1 MQKMKKII
9 NSKYIRSHFRTKLFI
24 LFLISGLVPAFLF
37 LSTIYP
43 IWYNSL
49 KDREHTY
56 AKDQVLLIN
65 ESFDRMFQNIEKN
78 IASIFTNA
86 YIRDVISS
94 SSSILYADYYH
105 QITTVES
112 ILKSISNYSEDG
124 YSYTL
129 INHSNQVFTNGST
142 LNLLEDFNSPLC
154 QEIKNTPSGQIYF
167 TARYI
172 YHSDQKQSLTFGKA
186 LTIDGIPCAVLL
198 VDIAPHLM
206 DTLIKTH
213 NSQNYPAIILNSDQ
227 EIIYTNEILSDEE
240 LDGYLVQSADPS
252 VPRITL
258 ADKKYERVLAK
269 SAFSH
274 CTTCILIPESL
285 IYQESIRMRWQM
297 FFILLIILGQ
307 TFLFSNTVSLSLSRQ
322 IIRLKDEIAKFIH
335 SRQKVSP
342 AAYDYDEITE
352 IEDGILYM
360 ESEIEKMILQIQED
374 EKRKRYLE
382 LRSLQQQI
390 NPHMIYNTLN
400 TISKLA
406 QLQGISNI
414 EEVCSAF
421 SNMLKLIS
429 KTTGDFITIRQEVSF
444 IQSYITLKKY
454 NSYQDYLLTLE
465 ISDSSYDLPILKLL
479 LQPFIENS
487 ILYGFSGYT
496 CEGHILLRISTN
508 ANWIHIIIEDNGCG
522 IPSQKLKDLLD
533 CKTLKSTEHTGIYN
547 CIDRL
552 RLQYDNNQ
560 YFKLTSDGE
569 SFTRVELGY
578 IYGENND

>member
-1 MQKMKKII
+1 MKKII
-9 NSKYIRSHFRTKLFI
+9 NSKYIRSHFRAKLFI

-37 LSTIYP
+37 LSTLYP
-43 IWYNSL
+43 IWYNSM

-65 ESFDRMFQNIEKN
+65 ESLDRMFQNIEKN
-78 IASIFTNA
+78 MASIFTNT
-86 YIRDVISS
+86 YIRNVISS
-94 SSSILYADYYH
+94 ASNILYADSYH
-105 QITTVES
+105 QITNVEA

-129 INHSNQVFTNGST
+129 IDRSNQVFTNGST
-142 LNLLEDFNSPLC
+142 INLLEDFDSPLC
-154 QEIKNTPSGQIYF
+154 QAIKNTPSGQIYF

-186 LTIDGIPCAVLL
+186 LTIDGTPCAVLI
-198 VDIAPHLM
+198 VDVAPHLM
-206 DTLIKTH
+206 DTLIKTR
-213 NSQNYPAIILNSDQ
+213 NNQNYPAIILNSDQ
-227 EIIYTNEILSDEE
+227 EIVYTNDVLSAEE
-240 LDGYLVQSADPS
+240 LDSYLSQPADHSAPI
-252 VPRITL
+252 ITL
-258 ADKKYERVLAK
+258 SDRKYEKVLAK
-269 SAFSH
+269 AAFSH

-285 IYQESIRMRWQM
+285 IYQESFRMRWQM

-307 TFLFSNTVSLSLSRQ
+307 TFLFSNTVSFSLSRQ
-322 IIRLKDEIAKFIH
+322 IVHLKDEIGRFIR
-335 SRQKVSP
+335 SRQQVPP

-360 ESEIEKMILQIQED
+360 ENEIEKMILQIQED

-382 LRSLQQQI
+382 LKSLQQQI

-414 EEVCSAF
+414 EEVCGAF
-421 SNMLKLIS
+421 SNMLKLLS
-429 KTTGDFITIRQEVSF
+429 KTTGDFIKIRQEVSF

-465 ISDSSYDLPILKLL
+465 IEDSVYDLPILKLL
-479 LQPFIENS
+479 IQPFIENS
-487 ILYGFSGYT
+487 ILYGFSGFT
-496 CEGHILLRISTN
+496 CEGTILLRIS
-508 ANWIHIIIEDNGCG
+508 ADEYWIHIMIEDNGCG
-522 IPSQKLKDLLD
+522 IPAEKLEDILNHKP
-533 CKTLKSTEHTGIYN
+533 KSSTGHIGIPN

-552 RLQYDNNQ
+552 RLQYDANQ
-560 YFKLTSDGE
+560 YFKLESDGK

-578 IYGENND
+578 IYGGNNG